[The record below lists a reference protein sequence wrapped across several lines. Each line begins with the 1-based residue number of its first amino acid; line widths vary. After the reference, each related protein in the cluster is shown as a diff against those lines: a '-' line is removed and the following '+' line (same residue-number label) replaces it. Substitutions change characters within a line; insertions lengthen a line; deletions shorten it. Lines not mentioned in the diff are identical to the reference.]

1 MVDDVFGESQLKLSI
16 RRYCGKFAFLTYYSV
31 FLLKIYGTMAYTISN
46 TIIKNPT
53 KNCVDRLRKIGEE
66 KAKRLSRI
74 QERWEKGEYKNA
86 EIIHVK

>member
-1 MVDDVFGESQLKLSI
+1 
-16 RRYCGKFAFLTYYSV
+16 
-31 FLLKIYGTMAYTISN
+31 MAYTISN

-66 KAKRLSRI
+66 KANRLSRI
-74 QERWEKGEYKNA
+74 QERLEKGEYKNA

>member
-1 MVDDVFGESQLKLSI
+1 MDIKAIIVYFCSKQ
-16 RRYCGKFAFLTYYSV
+16 
-31 FLLKIYGTMAYTISN
+31 GTMAYTISN

-53 KNCVDRLRKIGEE
+53 KSCMDRLRKMGEE